1 VTIALETTLSRSG
14 EDILYAPVNTEES
27 VMLSISASRYYGLN
41 SVGTRIW
48 ELLETPMTVAQ
59 ICARLCGEFEVEA
72 QHCQTAVL
80 KFANEL
86 MRNGLVHAA

>member
-1 VTIALETTLSRSG
+1 VTIALETMLSRDS
-14 EDILYAPVNTEES
+14 EILHAAVNTDEL

-41 SVGTRIW
+41 SVAARIW

-59 ICARLCGEFEVEA
+59 ICARLCEEFEVDVQE
-72 QHCQTAVL
+72 CQTAVL

-86 MRNGLVHAA
+86 VDNGVVHAA